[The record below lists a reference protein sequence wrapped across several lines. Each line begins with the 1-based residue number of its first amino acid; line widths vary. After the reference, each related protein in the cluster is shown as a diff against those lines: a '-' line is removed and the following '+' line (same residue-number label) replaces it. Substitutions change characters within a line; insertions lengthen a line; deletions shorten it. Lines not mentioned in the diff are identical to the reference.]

1 MEELLNLALEG
12 LASRKTADNDE
23 DPNRSK
29 VKPKIEEKPEEIK
42 DGDKPNNV
50 DIVQDKR
57 ISVSIKST
65 RSFYVI
71 PVLHDCEK
79 NCEIG
84 GY

>member
-23 DPNRSK
+23 DPNKSK

-42 DGDKPNNV
+42 EIKDSNKLNNV

-57 ISVSIKST
+57 ISISIKST
-65 RSFYVI
+65 RSFFT
-71 PVLHDCEK
+71 
-79 NCEIG
+79 
-84 GY
+84 